1 MFRMGWE
8 TASGFY
14 FPIPAHKKE
23 GREEVSP
30 VLLWGEEK
38 RKKNLKMRER

>member
-8 TASGFY
+8 TASGSY
-14 FPIPAHKKE
+14 FPIPAHKKQ

-38 RKKNLKMRER
+38 GRRRGRKI